1 MHRTPRSTN
10 RLVRFSPTL
19 GGTAVAMIS
28 VSVALMILVGGL
40 GPSAAVAEVP
50 RSAPWPPW
58 FVTAHPPL
66 ELVSKLMW
74 LLILLGMAGIVSGM
88 LAVRRGWR
96 PRSRYLIAGASLA
109 VLCLTVLPAMGS
121 ADMLD
126 YAVFGRVAALGHSPY
141 VMTPGQLMD
150 SGDPVGAVAVPG
162 YRDEP
167 ARYGPVAIGT
177 EEAASRLAGASA
189 ARTIF
194 WLKVWNAIAYLVLV
208 VALNRLFRT
217 DPAGRARA
225 HLLWS
230 VNPLMLWAVMAG
242 GHNDGLAVGV
252 GAMGVF
258 ILSRVNP
265 RRAGL
270 AGILVGLAVGIKA
283 PFVFFGVGL
292 AWAAR
297 RSPRALAAVALGAAV
312 VLAPAYLIAGRSA
325 ISATVGVATMAPVG
339 YTPWYA
345 VARLL
350 YLIHVS
356 LSINLLGLAGFVFL
370 APFLLWRLPQ
380 APPEFAAVRVALA
393 VTLAWLIAAPQQ
405 RPWYLAMI
413 FPLLAVIQ
421 ATRLD
426 WITVFIG
433 GVSALA
439 AVRRPYLTADLHPHL
454 LAAAARDLNSGIVP
468 LALCLADV
476 ALLWLCCTADW
487 RPALDPRNLDPG
499 VRSPELSVPGIQ
511 S

>member
-1 MHRTPRSTN
+1 MHRTPRPTD
-10 RLVRFSPTL
+10 RPVRYSRML
-19 GGTAVAMIS
+19 GGTAVAIICL
-28 VSVALMILVGGL
+28 SVALMILIGSL
-40 GPSAAVAEVP
+40 GPSAAVAEFP

-58 FVTAHPPL
+58 FVIARPPL

-74 LLILLGMAGIVSGM
+74 LLILLGTAGLVSGM

-96 PRSRYLIAGASLA
+96 PRPRYMIGGASLA
-109 VLCLTVLPAMGS
+109 VLCLMVLPPMGS

-141 VMTPGQLMD
+141 VMTPGQLMH

-162 YRDEP
+162 YRDQP

-177 EEAASRLAGASA
+177 EEAASRLAGPSA

-194 WLKVWNAIAYLVLV
+194 WLKAWNAIAYLALV
-208 VALNRLFRT
+208 VGLDRLFRT
-217 DPAGRARA
+217 DLARRARA

-242 GHNDGLAVGV
+242 GHNDGLAVGF
-252 GAMGVF
+252 GAIALF
-258 ILSRVNP
+258 ILSRVNL

-283 PFVFFGVGL
+283 PFALFGAGL

-297 RSPRALAAVALGAAV
+297 RSPWALAAVVLGAAA
-312 VLAPAYLIAGRSA
+312 VLTPSYLIAGRSA
-325 ISATVGVATMAPVG
+325 ISATESVATMAPVG
-339 YTPWYA
+339 YTPWFA

-356 LSINLLGLAGFVFL
+356 LSINLLGLAAFIFL
-370 APFLLWRLPQ
+370 APFFLWRFPQ
-380 APPEFAAVRVALA
+380 GPPELAGLRVALA
-393 VTLAWLIAAPQQ
+393 VTLAWLVSAPQQ
-405 RPWYLAMI
+405 RPWYFAMI
-413 FPLLAVIQ
+413 FPLVAMTQ

-426 WITVFIG
+426 WITAFIG
-433 GVSALA
+433 GASALA
-439 AVRRPYLTADLHPHL
+439 AVRRPYLAADLHPHL
-454 LAAAARDLNSGIVP
+454 LAVAARDLNAGIVP
-468 LALCLADV
+468 VALGLADV
-476 ALLWLCCTADW
+476 LLLWLCCTADW
-487 RPALDPRNLDPG
+487 RPAADRMNPDPQT
-499 VRSPELSVPGIQ
+499 RSPELSIPGVQ

>member
-1 MHRTPRSTN
+1 M
-10 RLVRFSPTL
+10 
-19 GGTAVAMIS
+19 
-28 VSVALMILVGGL
+28 
-40 GPSAAVAEVP
+40 
-50 RSAPWPPW
+50 
-58 FVTAHPPL
+58 
-66 ELVSKLMW
+66 
-74 LLILLGMAGIVSGM
+74 
-88 LAVRRGWR
+88 
-96 PRSRYLIAGASLA
+96 IAGATFA
-109 VLCLTVLPAMGS
+109 VLCLMVLPPMGS
-121 ADMLD
+121 TDMLD

-162 YRDEP
+162 YRDQP

-177 EEAASRLAGASA
+177 EEVASRLGGSSA

-194 WLKVWNAIAYLVLV
+194 WLKAWNAIAYL
-208 VALNRLFRT
+208 ALMVGLDRWFRT
-217 DPAGRARA
+217 DPARRARA

-242 GHNDGLAVGV
+242 GHNDGLAVSIGV
-252 GAMGVF
+252 MALF
-258 ILSRVNP
+258 ILSRVNS

-270 AGILVGLAVGIKA
+270 AGILVGLAIGIKA
-283 PFVFFGVGL
+283 PFALFGAGL
-292 AWAAR
+292 VWAAR
-297 RSPRALAAVALGAAV
+297 RSPRALAAVVLGAAA
-312 VLAPAYLIAGRSA
+312 VLVPAYLVAGRTA

-339 YTPWYA
+339 YTPWFA

-356 LSINLLGLAGFVFL
+356 LSINLLGLAGFILL
-370 APFLLWRLPQ
+370 APFFLWRLPQ
-380 APPEFAAVRVALA
+380 APPEFAAVRAALA

-413 FPLLAVIQ
+413 FPLVAMLP

-426 WITVFIG
+426 WITAFTG
-433 GVSALA
+433 GSSALA

-454 LAAAARDLNSGIVP
+454 LAVAARDLNAGNVP

-476 ALLWLCCTADW
+476 VLLWLCCTADW
-487 RPALDPRNLDPG
+487 RPAGDRRNPDPG
-499 VRSPELSVPGIQ
+499 ARSPELSMPRIQ